1 VQVATHELIADDQQC
16 FSGNS
21 SQHTGVRIG
30 ACHVRHLLINARLQQ
45 IDPRT
50 RSTSKDSTATHTTAI
65 GTARYSTAQ
74 HCFAARHATMHSRVV
89 HFSVALVSLATATS
103 ALPGDPPV
111 GPMPFANVTRLTMMS
126 VTAVAPSAGHP
137 TYSLALTSSNVTQV
151 NFDAVTACVRR
162 TMGAGGKPIE
172 LLITLST
179 DIPLWTHIANTDV
192 E

>member
-1 VQVATHELIADDQQC
+1 VH
-16 FSGNS
+16 
-21 SQHTGVRIG
+21 
-30 ACHVRHLLINARLQQ
+30 HLLINARLQQ

-50 RSTSKDSTATHTTAI
+50 RSTSEDSTATLPQLQRH
-65 GTARYSTAQ
+65 STSRNMQ
-74 HCFAARHATMHSRVV
+74 HICAARHATMHRRVV
-89 HFSVALVSLATATS
+89 HFSVALVSLATATA

-111 GPMPFANVTRLTMMS
+111 GPMPFTNVTRLTMMS